1 MKVSLN
7 LVKKYVDLEG
17 LTIDEIAHRLTFA
30 GVEVEG
36 YEKLASG
43 TNLVVGQVLT
53 CENMPDSDHLHLTTV
68 NAGSKYGVLHIVCG
82 APNVRKGL
90 KVIVATDGA
99 ILPGGTIKKGAIRGH
114 TSEGMLCSLLELGVD
129 SKFLSEKQTK
139 GIEELPD
146 SYEVGNENVLSL
158 LGLDD
163 VVLDLKLLANRSD
176 LYSIL
181 NVAKEMETLF
191 ERKTNLPNVKVTSN
205 LKEAVPVNS
214 KTEKC
219 PQFSSRL
226 VKNITVKESP
236 SWLKDALRSS
246 GIRSI
251 NNIVDIGN
259 YVMLLTGQP
268 LHMYDYDKLSKKELI
283 VRDDIEC
290 DFVALDEK
298 TYKVQKGDICIT
310 SDGKVMCLGGIMGSL
325 ACSVDE
331 KTKNV
336 VVEAANFDYASIRRT
351 SIRLN
356 LSSDSSMRFVKGIN
370 PNQYNFVMDLTAQLL
385 LDLCDAKE
393 VGNVETY
400 LKSKYEQK
408 IIKSFYKYINDRLG
422 TSFTNSE
429 IKNALERAFILVKE
443 NVNEFDAYIPDARID
458 IKEEADLSEEVIRIL
473 GFEHVKSELPN
484 MQLSVGG
491 LEENLQKKRLIRNYL
506 RGIGID
512 EVLSYSLIREKE
524 VKQFAILNKDE
535 PYKVMNPLTDEH
547 EFVRTNLLPSLMNV
561 LTYNLNHQ
569 NENLAFF
576 EVSDLFSKEGKKC
589 IHLGLVVEG
598 NDQRRFALNNEA
610 YNFYHLRGVVDNIFA
625 LFDID
630 EKRIQVE
637 RANLKEFHP
646 GKSAI
651 VKLDGKVV
659 AVYGELHPLT
669 KKSYHLE
676 RENVL
681 VLEMDLGIVFST
693 KTSQKKMNHISR
705 FPSVKRDFALLL
717 QDKVTSKEVITE
729 IKKINRELISRVEVF
744 DVYKGEHIKEGYY
757 SLAISVYFGSMEKTL
772 SEQEITEI
780 EKKVIDTLEAKFAAE
795 LRK

>member
-17 LTIDEIAHRLTFA
+17 LTIEEIAHRLTFA

-36 YEKLASG
+36 VSRLASG
-43 TNLVVGQVLT
+43 TNLVVGEVLT
-53 CENMPDSDHLHLTTV
+53 CEDMPDSNHLHLTTV
-68 NAGSKYGVLHIVCG
+68 NAGAKYGVLHIVCG

-99 ILPGGTIKKGAIRGH
+99 KLPGGTIKKGAIRGH
-114 TSEGMLCSLLELGVD
+114 ASEGMLCSLLELGVD
-129 SKFLSEKQTK
+129 SKFLNEAQTK
-139 GIEELPD
+139 GIEELPNNF
-146 SYEVGNENVLSL
+146 EVGDENVLGL

-163 VVLDLKLLANRSD
+163 VILDLKLLANRSD
-176 LYSIL
+176 MYSIL
-181 NVAKEMETLF
+181 NVVKEIETLF
-191 ERKTNLPNVKVTSN
+191 ERKANIPFVKVESN
-205 LKEAVPVNS
+205 LKEVVPVDS
-214 KTEKC
+214 KTSKC

-226 VKNITVKESP
+226 VRNIVVKESP
-236 SWLKDALRSS
+236 DWLKNALRSS

-268 LHMYDYDKLSKKELI
+268 LHMYDYDKLAKKELI

-298 TYKVQKGDICIT
+298 TYKVQKSDICIT
-310 SDGKVMCLGGIMGSL
+310 SDAKVMCLGGIMGSL
-325 ACSVDE
+325 ACAVDE

-336 VVEAANFDYASIRRT
+336 VIESANFDYASIRRT

-356 LSSDSSMRFVKGIN
+356 LASDSSMRFVKGIN
-370 PNQYNFVMDLTAQLL
+370 PNQYDFVMDLTAKLL
-385 LDLCDAKE
+385 IELCDAKE

-400 LKSKYEQK
+400 LENKYEQK
-408 IIKSFYKYINDRLG
+408 VIHSSYKYINDRLG
-422 TSFTNSE
+422 TSFTNEE
-429 IKNALERAFILVKE
+429 IASSLERAFIKVEKKGD
-443 NVNEFDAYIPDARID
+443 EFDAYIPSSRID

-473 GFEHVKSELPN
+473 GFEHVKSELPS

-491 LEENLQKKRLIRNYL
+491 LEENLQKKRIVRTYL
-506 RGIGID
+506 RGIGVD

-524 VKQFAILNKDE
+524 VKSFAILNKNE

-547 EFVRTNLLPSLMNV
+547 EYVRTNLLPSLMNI

-576 EVSDLFSKEGKKC
+576 EVSDLFSLESNKT
-589 IHLGLVVEG
+589 IHLGLIVEG
-598 NDQRRFALNNEA
+598 NDQRRFALNNEP
-610 YNFYHLRGVVDNIFA
+610 YNFYHLKGVVDNIFS

-630 EKRIQVE
+630 EKRVQVE
-637 RANLKEFHP
+637 RANVKEFHP
-646 GKSAI
+646 GKSAL

-659 AVYGELHPLT
+659 AIYGELHPSV
-669 KKSYHLE
+669 KKVYHLE

-681 VLEMDLGIVFST
+681 ALEMDLSVVFAT

-705 FPSVKRDFALLL
+705 FPSVKRDFALVL
-717 QDKVTSKEVITE
+717 QDKITSKEVVNE
-729 IKKINRELISRVEVF
+729 VKKINRDLISKVEVF

-757 SLAISVYFGSMEKTL
+757 SIAISVYFGSMEKTL
-772 SEQEITEI
+772 SEQEITEM

>member
-17 LTIDEIAHRLTFA
+17 LTIEEIAHRLTFA

-36 YEKLASG
+36 VSRLASG
-43 TNLVVGQVLT
+43 TNLVVGEVLT

-68 NAGSKYGVLHIVCG
+68 NAGAKYGVLHIVCG
-82 APNVRKGL
+82 APNARKGL

-99 ILPGGTIKKGAIRGH
+99 KLPGGTIKKGAIRGH
-114 TSEGMLCSLLELGVD
+114 VSEGMLCSLLELGVD
-129 SKFLSEKQTK
+129 SKFLNEAQTK
-139 GIEELPD
+139 GIEELPNNF
-146 SYEVGNENVLSL
+146 EVGDENVLGL

-163 VVLDLKLLANRSD
+163 VILDLKLLANRSD
-176 LYSIL
+176 MYSIL
-181 NVAKEMETLF
+181 NVAKEIETLF
-191 ERKTNLPNVKVTSN
+191 ERKANIPSVKVESN
-205 LKEAVPVNS
+205 LKEVVPVDS
-214 KTEKC
+214 KTSKC

-226 VKNITVKESP
+226 VRNIVVKESP
-236 SWLKDALRSS
+236 DWLKNALRSS
-246 GIRSI
+246 GIRSM

-268 LHMYDYDKLSKKELI
+268 LHMYDYDKLAKKELI

-310 SDGKVMCLGGIMGSL
+310 SDAKVMCLGGIMGSL
-325 ACSVDE
+325 ACAVDE

-336 VVEAANFDYASIRRT
+336 VIESANFDYASIRRT

-356 LSSDSSMRFVKGIN
+356 LASDSSMRFVKGIN
-370 PNQYNFVMDLTAQLL
+370 PNQYDFVMDLTAKLL
-385 LDLCDAKE
+385 IELCDAKE

-400 LKSKYEQK
+400 LQNKYEQK
-408 IIKSFYKYINDRLG
+408 VIHSSYKYINDRLG
-422 TSFTNSE
+422 TSFTNEE
-429 IKNALERAFILVKE
+429 ITSSLERAFIKVEKKGD
-443 NVNEFDAYIPDARID
+443 EFDAYIPSSRID

-473 GFEHVKSELPN
+473 GFEYVKSELPS

-491 LEENLQKKRLIRNYL
+491 LEENLQKKRIVRTYL
-506 RGIGID
+506 RGIGVD

-524 VKQFAILNKDE
+524 VKSFAILNKNE

-547 EFVRTNLLPSLMNV
+547 EYVRTNLLPSLMNI

-576 EVSDLFSKEGKKC
+576 EVSDLFSLESNKT
-589 IHLGLVVEG
+589 IHLGLIVEG
-598 NDQRRFALNNEA
+598 NDQRRFALNNEP
-610 YNFYHLRGVVDNIFA
+610 YNFYHLKGVVDNIFS

-630 EKRIQVE
+630 EKRVQFE
-637 RANLKEFHP
+637 RANVKEFHP
-646 GKSAI
+646 GKSAL

-659 AVYGELHPLT
+659 AIYGELHPSV
-669 KKSYHLE
+669 KKAYHLE

-681 VLEMDLGIVFST
+681 ALEMDLSVVFAT

-705 FPSVKRDFALLL
+705 FPSVKRDFALVL
-717 QDKVTSKEVITE
+717 QDKITSKEVANE
-729 IKKINRELISRVEVF
+729 VKKINRDLISKVEVF

-757 SLAISVYFGSMEKTL
+757 SIAISVYFGSMEKTL
-772 SEQEITEI
+772 SEQEITEM